1 MLHRARVTN
10 IHNPEM
16 VCLGVPGHRV
26 LLRGYST
33 VSESLVLGTGHPNRA
48 IIRAL
53 DRMGCTEFHQGALLL
68 SVSL

>member
-1 MLHRARVTN
+1 MLHRAKVMN
-10 IHNPEM
+10 VHNPEM

-26 LLRGYST
+26 LLRGYSM

-53 DRMGCTEFHQGALLL
+53 DQMGCIEFHQGALLP
-68 SVSL
+68 SVPL